1 MPFVE
6 KNGDKIHY
14 ALSGATNAP
23 VIVFSNSLGANIS
36 MWNPQAADLEKKFRV
51 LRYDTRGHG
60 QSSVTPGPYSIEQ
73 LGRDVL
79 TLLDALNVQRAN
91 FCGLSMG
98 GMIGMWLGL
107 NAPSRIERLVLSNTG
122 AKIGSEKGWN
132 SRIEMVRRDG
142 LKAVAAGVIER
153 WFTPEFRARSPRI
166 WESALQMLEASPPEG
181 YAANCAAVRDYD
193 AREKISAIGAPA
205 LVISG
210 AKDSATPPA
219 DGRFIAERVSG
230 ACYVELDAAHLSNI
244 EAAERFTVELAQFLS
259 A

>member
-91 FCGLSMG
+91 FCGLS
-98 GMIGMWLGL
+98 W
-107 NAPSRIERLVLSNTG
+107 
-122 AKIGSEKGWN
+122 
-132 SRIEMVRRDG
+132 
-142 LKAVAAGVIER
+142 
-153 WFTPEFRARSPRI
+153 
-166 WESALQMLEASPPEG
+166 
-181 YAANCAAVRDYD
+181 
-193 AREKISAIGAPA
+193 
-205 LVISG
+205 
-210 AKDSATPPA
+210 
-219 DGRFIAERVSG
+219 AE
-230 ACYVELDAAHLSNI
+230 
-244 EAAERFTVELAQFLS
+244 
-259 A
+259 

>member
-1 MPFVE
+1 MAFVE

-14 ALSGATNAP
+14 ALSGAANAP
-23 VIVFSNSLGANIS
+23 VIVFSNSLGANFS
-36 MWNPQAADLEKKFRV
+36 MWDPQAAQLEKKFRV
-51 LRYDTRGHG
+51 LRYDTRGHD

-79 TLLDALNVQRAN
+79 TLLDALNIARAN

-107 NAPSRIERLVLSNTG
+107 NARSRIERLVLSNTG

-142 LKAVAAGVIER
+142 LKAVAAGVIDR
-153 WFTPEFRARSPRI
+153 WFTPEFRARSPQI
-166 WESALQMLEASPPEG
+166 WEAALRMLEASPPDG

-193 AREKISAIGAPA
+193 AREKVSAIDAPT

-219 DGRFIAERVSG
+219 DGRFIADRISG
-230 ACYVELDAAHLSNI
+230 ARYVELDAAHLSNI
-244 EAAERFTVELAQFLS
+244 EAAERFTAELTQFLG

>member
-107 NAPSRIERLVLSNTG
+107 NAPSRIETLVLSNTG

-153 WFTPEFRARSPRI
+153 WFTPEFRARSPQI
-166 WESALQMLEASPPEG
+166 WESALHMLEASPPEG

-193 AREKISAIGAPA
+193 AREKITAIGAPA
-205 LVISG
+205 QVINEPLRAQDNARPVMDGGSRTRDLV
-210 AKDSATPPA
+210 D
-219 DGRFIAERVSG
+219 
-230 ACYVELDAAHLSNI
+230 
-244 EAAERFTVELAQFLS
+244 
-259 A
+259 